1 LKNFGLIKE
10 FFLAVELKNDKE
22 DLFELNDGKVVPD
35 LFIGK
40 IKSLKGQPFELFV
53 NLVVISFFGR
63 GQVVK

>member
-10 FFLAVELKNDKE
+10 FVLAVELKNDKE

-35 LFIGK
+35 LLIGK
-40 IKSLKGQPFELFV
+40 IKSFKGQPFELFV

>member
-1 LKNFGLIKE
+1 MKNFGLIKE
-10 FFLAVELKNDKE
+10 FVLAVELKNDKE

-35 LFIGK
+35 LIIGK
-40 IKSLKGQPFELFV
+40 IKSFKGQLFELFV